1 MANREAT
8 VNADGFVDRLLRF
21 AQKPFRQQYASLAIR
36 LQERFPSVSM
46 PARLPFGAWWLA
58 SVNVGDRGILLG
70 DFEHSELRFVERY
83 LQPGMTVFDIGAN
96 HGLYSVLASKRIG
109 RNGQVYAFEP
119 SPRERAKLMRNLKIN
134 RCKNVQVVEIA
145 LSESSGEATLN
156 VVQGTEVGCN
166 SLRAPDV
173 DQPTIPVKVKIEPLD
188 NFLAQAGVKKIDFVK
203 LDVEGAEQSVLKGG
217 EKYFSSA
224 ERPVILAEISDI
236 RTKAWGYAAHEIVSW
251 LAQRGFEWFSV
262 NENGGLKL
270 AELAESFQ
278 DHNLVAVPP
287 EKMEQVRN
295 LLETA

>member
-1 MANREAT
+1 
-8 VNADGFVDRLLRF
+8 
-21 AQKPFRQQYASLAIR
+21 
-36 LQERFPSVSM
+36 M
-46 PARLPFGAWWLA
+46 PVRLPFGAWWLA
-58 SVNVGDRGILLG
+58 SVSVGDRGILVG
-70 DFEHSELRFVERY
+70 DFEQAELRFVERY

-119 SPRERAKLMRNLKIN
+119 SPRERAKLSRNLKIN
-134 RCKNVQVVEIA
+134 GCKNVQVVEVA
-145 LSESSGEATLN
+145 MGETAGEAILN

-173 DQPTIPVKVKIEPLD
+173 DQPTIPVKVKIQPLD
-188 NFLAQAGVKKIDFVK
+188 NFLTQTGVKKIDFVK

-217 EKYFSSA
+217 EKYFNSV
-224 ERPVILAEISDI
+224 ERPVILAEVSDI

-251 LAQRGFEWFSV
+251 LVQRGYEWFSV
-262 NENGGLKL
+262 NEDGGLKR
-270 AELAESFQ
+270 AELTESFQ

-287 EKMEQVRN
+287 EKMKQVRN